1 MLGHPL
7 VCLTQDLLYGVF
19 GPRMPMRRS
28 DRKRHRKVDKQVF
41 FIAPCKRLVNPDHHR
56 IRFAI
61 SIRKDE

>member
-1 MLGHPL
+1 
-7 VCLTQDLLYGVF
+7 
-19 GPRMPMRRS
+19 MRRS